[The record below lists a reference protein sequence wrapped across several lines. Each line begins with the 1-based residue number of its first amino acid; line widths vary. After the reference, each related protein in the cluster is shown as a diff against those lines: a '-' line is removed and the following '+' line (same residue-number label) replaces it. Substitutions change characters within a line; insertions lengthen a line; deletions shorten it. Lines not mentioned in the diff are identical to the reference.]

1 MIIEAIFGLVL
12 NVMVADNAT
21 GQTITKGILMY
32 NKIDKGSNMG
42 VEEESAQYLK
52 VSILEQGEK

>member
-32 NKIDKGSNMG
+32 NKIDKGSKSG
-42 VEEESAQYLK
+42 VEEELHQYLK
-52 VSILEQGEK
+52 DSILEQGEK

>member
-1 MIIEAIFGLVL
+1 MGLVM

-32 NKIDKGSNMG
+32 NKLDKGSKSG
-42 VEEESAQYLK
+42 AEEELHQYMK
-52 VSILEQGEK
+52 DSILKQGEKNDN